1 MGGQIIHSFCD
12 AGRSPI
18 PRDFQFSEKRP
29 CGLPQRNLRFR
40 ILIGFILAG
49 PFAAPA
55 QQGTADAIVVKI
67 ASAGIPSTVTLSMPG
82 GSGLPGQQ
90 VTIPIALSLNGTS
103 PASLQLDLSF
113 DPTLLTFV
121 SATGLAASAVSAGDV
136 HLSTGVPNLSGMT
149 SGVVG
154 YATFTLAASF
164 SASTTVNLVRCMSAD
179 PAGNPL
185 STGCLAGTVGPL
197 TCATVADVQSIVNQ
211 ALGIAPPTNDMNSD
225 GVVNVIDVQTAIA
238 TAMGSAC
245 V

>member
-1 MGGQIIHSFCD
+1 
-12 AGRSPI
+12 
-18 PRDFQFSEKRP
+18 
-29 CGLPQRNLRFR
+29 LRLQ
-40 ILIGFILAG
+40 ILIAFALAG
-49 PFAAPA
+49 AAPA

-67 ASAGIPSTVTLSMPG
+67 PSASIPSTVTLSMSG

-90 VTIPIALSLNGTS
+90 VTVPIALSTSGTA

-121 SATGLAASAVSAGDV
+121 SAAGLSAGAVSPGDV
-136 HLSTGVPNLSGMT
+136 RLSTGAANPNGLAN
-149 SGVVG
+149 GVVG

-197 TCATVADVQSIVNQ
+197 TCATVADIQSIVNQ
-211 ALGIAPPTNDMNSD
+211 ALGIVAPTNDMNGD

-245 V
+245 VH

>member
-1 MGGQIIHSFCD
+1 
-12 AGRSPI
+12 
-18 PRDFQFSEKRP
+18 
-29 CGLPQRNLRFR
+29 LRYR
-40 ILIGFILAG
+40 ILIGLVLAG

-67 ASAGIPSTVTLSMPG
+67 PSASIPSTVILSTSG
-82 GSGLPGQQ
+82 GSGLPGHQ
-90 VTIPIALSLNGTS
+90 VTIPITLSLNGTA
-103 PASLQLDLSF
+103 PGSLQFDLSF
-113 DPTLLTFV
+113 DPTRLTFV
-121 SATGLAASAVSAGDV
+121 SATGLAASAVSTGDV
-136 HLSTGVPNLSGMT
+136 RLSTGAPNLSGMAN
-149 SGVVG
+149 GVVSNVK
-154 YATFTLAASF
+154 FTLAASF

-225 GVVNVIDVQTAIA
+225 GVVNVIDVQMAIA